1 MTRTLWSRL
10 VVAAA
15 AAILTISALSACSA
29 ANSTQRA
36 AAAANPWQI
45 TGATT
50 STGPS
55 GPREG
60 VPDSDRQ
67 ATNSDGGE
75 MDRLALNAV
84 ADIEEFWTE
93 NYSATFPGRF
103 RPVSELVSW
112 DGDAAERDSIEFC
125 GISTHELVNA
135 AYCGTD
141 ATIGW
146 DRGVL
151 LPELVEQFGELAVVM
166 VLAHEYG
173 HALQIPAG
181 IATEDSPGLVT
192 EQQADC
198 LAGVFLRHVAEGDSR
213 YFTLNTTEGLNG
225 VLGATV
231 AVRDRDPDDPENVHG
246 SAFERVTAVQM
257 GYTDGAAACAGID
270 EQEIEERR
278 GGLPVTFEEP
288 GEEYLQLEITEDALR
303 DMAAALADILPVAGS
318 PDYDYDGV
326 PARCSDATSTTPVA
340 YCPVTD
346 VIGTDVDALA
356 DLAGET
362 GTSDEPLSAIVAGDY
377 NAFVVF
383 VSRYTLAYQN
393 DKQLSLTG
401 ADSAGLR
408 TACLSGVV
416 TTALSRENSDPRL
429 SAGDLDEA
437 VSGLLAD
444 GLAAGDVNGDVV
456 PEGYLRLDA
465 FRLGVLEGESACL
478 AEYA

>member
-1 MTRTLWSRL
+1 MTGTRWSRL
-10 VVAAA
+10 AGAAA
-15 AAILTISALSACSA
+15 AAMLTVSALSACSA

-36 AAAANPWQI
+36 ADAANPWQI

-67 ATNSDGGE
+67 ATNGDGGE
-75 MDRLALNAV
+75 TDRLALNAV

-93 NYSATFPGRF
+93 NYSATFPGKF

-125 GISTHELVNA
+125 GMSTHELVNA
-135 AYCGTD
+135 AYCGAD
-141 ATIGW
+141 ETIGW

-151 LPELVEQFGELAVVM
+151 LPELVEQFGEMAVVM

-213 YFTLNTTEGLNG
+213 HFTLNTTEGLNG

-231 AVRDRDPDDPENVHG
+231 AVRDRDPDDPDNVHG

-257 GYTDGAAACAGID
+257 GYTDGAGACAGID
-270 EQEIEERR
+270 EQEIEQRR
-278 GGLPVTFEEP
+278 AGLPVTFEEP
-288 GEEYLQLEITEDALR
+288 DEQYLQLDITENSLR
-303 DMAAALADILPVAGS
+303 DMATALAEILPVS
-318 PDYDYDGV
+318 DTPDYDYDGV
-326 PARCSDATSTTPVA
+326 PARCADATSAAPAA

-346 VIGTDVDALA
+346 LIGTDVDALA
-356 DLAGET
+356 ELAGET
-362 GTSDEPLSAIVAGDY
+362 GAADEPLSAIVAGDY

-383 VSRYTLAYQN
+383 ISRYTLAYQN
-393 DKQLSLTG
+393 SKQLSLTG

-416 TTALSRENSDPRL
+416 TTALSRENSNPRL

-437 VSGLLAD
+437 VSGLLSD
-444 GLAAGDVNGDVV
+444 GLAAGDVNGAVV

-465 FRLGVLEGESACL
+465 FRLGVLDGESACL

>member
-1 MTRTLWSRL
+1 MARTRWSRL
-10 VVAAA
+10 VVAVAA
-15 AAILTISALSACSA
+15 AVLTVSALSACSE
-29 ANSTQRA
+29 ANSTQRDA
-36 AAAANPWQI
+36 ENPWQI

-60 VPDSDRQ
+60 VPDTDRQ
-67 ATNSDGGE
+67 AENGDGGE

-93 NYSATFPGRF
+93 NYSATFPGEF
-103 RPVSELVSW
+103 RPVSQLISW
-112 DGDAAERDSIEFC
+112 DATAPERDSVEFC
-125 GISTHELVNA
+125 TVSTHELVNA

-141 ATIGW
+141 ETIGW

-151 LPELVEQFGELAVVM
+151 LPELVEQFGEMAVVM

-213 YFTLNTTEGLNG
+213 HFTLNTTAGLNG

-231 AVRDRDPDDPENVHG
+231 AVRDRDPGDPDNVHG
-246 SAFERVTAVQM
+246 SAFERVTAVQT
-257 GYTDGAAACAGID
+257 GYTSGAEACAQID

-278 GGLPVTFEEP
+278 SGLPVTFEEP
-288 GEEYLQLEITEDALR
+288 GEEYLQLEVTEDSLA
-303 DMAAALADILPVAGS
+303 DMAAALAGILPVPGS
-318 PDYDYDGV
+318 PEYDYDGV
-326 PARCSDATSTTPVA
+326 PARCSDTTPTAPVA

-356 DLAGET
+356 ERAGET
-362 GTSDEPLSAIVAGDY
+362 GGDDEPLSAIVAGDY

-393 DKQLSLTG
+393 GKQLSLVG
-401 ADSAGLR
+401 AETAGLR

-416 TTALSRENSDPRL
+416 TTALSRENSNPRL

-444 GLAAGDVNGDVV
+444 GLAASDVNGDVV

-465 FRLGVLEGESACL
+465 FRLGVLEGENACL
-478 AEYA
+478 AEYE

>member
-1 MTRTLWSRL
+1 MTGTRWSRL
-10 VVAAA
+10 VVTAAA
-15 AAILTISALSACSA
+15 AVLTVSALSACSQA
-29 ANSTQRA
+29 KSTQRDA
-36 AAAANPWQI
+36 ENPWQI

-55 GPREG
+55 GSRDG
-60 VPDSDRQ
+60 VPDTDRQ
-67 ATNSDGGE
+67 AANGDGGE

-84 ADIEEFWTE
+84 ADIEEFWAE
-93 NYSATFPGRF
+93 NYSATFPGEF
-103 RPVSELVSW
+103 RPVSQLVSW
-112 DGDAAERDSIEFC
+112 DADARERDSIEFC
-125 GISTHELVNA
+125 TISTHELVNA

-141 ATIGW
+141 DTIGW

-151 LPELVEQFGELAVVM
+151 LPELVDQFGEMAVVM

-213 YFTLNTTEGLNG
+213 HFTLNTTEGLNG

-257 GYTDGAAACAGID
+257 GYTNGAEACAQID
-270 EQEIEERR
+270 EQEIEDRR
-278 GGLPVTFEEP
+278 AGLPVTFEEP
-288 GEEYLQLEITEDALR
+288 GEQYLQLEVTEDSLE
-303 DMAAALADILPVAGS
+303 DMAVAMADILPVTRA
-318 PDYDYDGV
+318 PEYDYAGV
-326 PARCSDATSTTPVA
+326 PARCSDATPTAPVA

-346 VIGTDVDALA
+346 VIGTDVEALA
-356 DLAGET
+356 ERAGET
-362 GTSDEPLSAIVAGDY
+362 GGEDEPLSAIVAGDY

-393 DKQLSLTG
+393 HKQLALVG
-401 ADSAGLR
+401 AETAGLR

-416 TTALSRENSDPRL
+416 TTALSRANSNPRL

-444 GLAAGDVNGDVV
+444 GLAAADVNGDVV

-478 AEYA
+478 AEYE